1 MPDLPPLPR
10 ILRLGSKGR
19 DVSALQLAL
28 RAAKVRHERPNESRK
43 FDKDTDAQVREF
55 QRTHTLHVDGEVGKN
70 TYAALGKFYDERGIK
85 LLNAVDT
92 TKPKTMKQ
100 NIAAAAHVGY
110 VNRDQIHYTQGSQ
123 RMVGVSQEI
132 HPPKFPHWADC
143 SSFITWC
150 YWAAGARDPNGRGYN
165 GTGYSGTLLQ
175 HGTETKEARV
185 GDIVFYG
192 HGRSDINHVTVY
204 VGNGRVVSHG
214 QESGPQL
221 FPIDYYRGSLG
232 PRQLIRTYPT

>member
-1 MPDLPPLPR
+1 MPELPSLPR

-19 DVSALQLAL
+19 DVRALQRAL
-28 RAAKVRHERPNESRK
+28 RAAKVRHEPPNESRR
-43 FDKDTDAQVREF
+43 FDRETDAQVGEF
-55 QRTHTLHVDGEVGKN
+55 QKAHGLLVDGEVGKN
-70 TYAALGKFYDERGIK
+70 TYAALAEFYDERSIE

-92 TKPKTMKQ
+92 TTPKTMRQ
-100 NIAAAAHVGY
+100 NIVAAARLGY

-123 RMVGVSQEI
+123 RMEGVTEEL
-132 HPPKFPHWADC
+132 HPPRFPHWADC
-143 SSFITWC
+143 SSFVTWC
-150 YWAAGARDPNGRGYN
+150 YWASGERDPNGRGYN

-175 HGTETKEARV
+175 HGKETKEARV

-192 HGRSDINHVTVY
+192 HSRSDINHVTVY

-221 FPIDYYRGSLG
+221 YSIDYNRGSLG
-232 PRQLIRTYPT
+232 PRQLIRTYFT